1 MVTVIQNVGWISCC
15 VNHYIKLE
23 LSINMNV
30 ILMGNGITFLA
41 KVLRKLRH
49 PVRSKKL
56 RSFIDQ

>member
-1 MVTVIQNVGWISCC
+1 
-15 VNHYIKLE
+15 
-23 LSINMNV
+23 MNV
-30 ILMGNGITFLA
+30 ILRGNGITFLA